1 MSGINLF
8 TVDDRLRCRPRFVL
22 AKKKPVKKT
31 SMSIRIRNNVKRGM
45 DNARDKMIVKESQTQ
60 FIEAAIYQRSKRII
74 KEGTV

>member
-22 AKKKPVKKT
+22 AKKNPVKKT
-31 SMSIRIRNNVKRGM
+31 SMSIRILPSVKARMDIARG
-45 DNARDKMIVKESQTQ
+45 KMIVKESQTQ
-60 FIEAAIYQRSKRII
+60 FIEAAIYQRCKRII